1 MSKIKIG
8 AQVTAKVRPTKVTVS
23 GTFQGYELEDPEDP
37 TSGCGKVLYVKDGMM
52 YLDRVYIDSI
62 KVCENKN
69 ETMRKRI
76 INILTNN
83 TDAHEEGAALYAEE
97 IAWLKA
103 AHENDFVSK
112 PAEWSEE
119 DKKILESIIAR
130 YEFNVKSDFAA
141 FITKD
146 ALEDF
151 KKELEWLKSLRPQP
165 HWKPSEKMLK
175 ALNWAKCEFH
185 PDCPETMEQ
194 LKYLYAELKKIYHD
208 GN

>member
-52 YLDRVYIDSI
+52 HLDRVYIDSI

-119 DKKILESIIAR
+119 DETCLYNTII
-130 YEFNVKSDFAA
+130 
-141 FITKD
+141 
-146 ALEDF
+146 
-151 KKELEWLKSLRPQP
+151 
-165 HWKPSEKMLK
+165 MLK
-175 ALNWAKCEFH
+175 EGCTHHYSKDSVMRCVNW
-185 PDCPETMEQ
+185 
-194 LKYLYAELKKIYHD
+194 LYSIKPHHKKLTQ
-208 GN
+208 